1 MFFNP
6 LQDELDEFGNID
18 YVCAPPIVPASLLF
32 RLVIISRKTLEIT
45 FYLLI
50 LIRGPGRFILRFHYD
65 NVMIINVL

>member
-1 MFFNP
+1 MFFNT

-18 YVCAPPIVPASLLF
+18 HVCAPPIVPASLLF
-32 RLVIISRKTLEIT
+32 RLAIISRKTLEVT

-50 LIRGPGRFILRFHYD
+50 LIRGPERFILRFRYD